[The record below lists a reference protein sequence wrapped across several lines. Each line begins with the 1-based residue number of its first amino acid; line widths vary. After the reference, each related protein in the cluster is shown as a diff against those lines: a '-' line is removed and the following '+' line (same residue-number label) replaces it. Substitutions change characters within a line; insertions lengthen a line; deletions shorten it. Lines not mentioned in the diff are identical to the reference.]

1 MSRRPLILMALMAVL
16 GVAVLGMP
24 TLSGATFTSTSR
36 NTASITAASDWV
48 PPTVTVLNPGTTV
61 SGTAATITATASD
74 TGSGI
79 ANVVIQ
85 YLAPGA
91 STWTALCT
99 TSTSPYSC
107 SWNTKLVA
115 DGSYDLRAIATDN
128 AGYQTTSDTVTTQ
141 VANSLLLVLTDPGD
155 VVKGNVTLNAA
166 IYNPGTLTF
175 GVTVQYMVT
184 GSTNAWKTLCTM
196 SATAPYTCTWNTTL
210 NTYTQ
215 GESYDLRAVAVSGS
229 TTVTSAVVNDVLIDN
244 VAPVTAL
251 TDPGSPLRGTVTFTA
266 TASDVDTSV
275 TSVLVQYQKSGTS
288 TWTTMCSLSVD
299 PYTCRYDTSK
309 LTDGSYSFRSFATDQ
324 AGNTTASTVVAG
336 RTVDNT
342 VSSVS
347 MEDPGAYLSG
357 TVTLTASAN
366 STAGVTSVRIDRA
379 PNGSSTWTT
388 VCTDTTSPYSCSL
401 NTTTLTDGLY
411 DFRATLV
418 DGAGKT
424 TVSSTVAARRV
435 DNTPLKAYDV
445 QATNGGARAGRLDTG
460 DKLTLTYTDLVTP
473 TSVLAG
479 WNGASTAVSLR
490 LRDGNAV
497 TPAVGGSNDT
507 VDVLNGSSV
516 LNLGSVNLKGNFIKN
531 NKSAVFAAT
540 MVASTTTVN
549 GSTATVITVT
559 VGALTSGG
567 SLRTSTSSQASVWTP
582 SVAALDTNSRPC
594 SAAPAT
600 ELGTVDKDF

>member
-1 MSRRPLILMALMAVL
+1 MSRRPLTLMALMAVL
-16 GVAVLGMP
+16 GVAVFGMP
-24 TLSGATFTSTSR
+24 SLSGATFTSTSR
-36 NTASITAASDWV
+36 NTASSISAASDWV
-48 PPTVTVLNPGTTV
+48 PPTVTMINPGTTV
-61 SGTAATITATASD
+61 SGTAATIAANASD

-79 ANVVIQ
+79 ASVVIQ

-91 STWTALCT
+91 STWTTMCT
-99 TSTSPYSC
+99 ASGSPYSC

-141 VANSLLLVLTDPGD
+141 VANNLLLVLNDPGD

-166 IYNPGTLTF
+166 IYNPGSL
-175 GVTVQYMVT
+175 VYVVSVQYLVT
-184 GSTNAWKTLCTM
+184 GSTGSWKTLCTM
-196 SATAPYTCTWNTTL
+196 TVTAPYTCTWATATG
-210 NTYTQ
+210 YTQ
-215 GESYDLRAVAVSGS
+215 GESYDLRAVATSGT
-229 TTVTSAVVNDVLIDN
+229 TTVYSATVTDALIDN
-244 VAPVTAL
+244 VAPVTAM
-251 TDPGSPLRGTVTFTA
+251 TDPGTPLRGTATFTA
-266 TASDVDTSV
+266 TASDADTSV
-275 TSVLVQYQKSGTS
+275 TSVQIQYQKSGTG
-288 TWTTMCSLSVD
+288 TWTTMCTLSVD
-299 PYTCRYDTSK
+299 PYTCRYDTTK
-309 LTDGSYSFRSFATDQ
+309 LSDGVYSFRSFATDQ
-324 AGNTTASTVVAG
+324 AGNTTASTVIAS

-357 TVTLTASAN
+357 TVTLTATAA

-401 NTTTLTDGLY
+401 NTTTLADGLY

-424 TVSSTVAARRV
+424 TVSTTMAARRI

-445 QATNGGARAGRLDTG
+445 QATNGGAKVGRLDAG
-460 DKLTLTYTDLVTP
+460 DKLTFTFTDQVN
-473 TSVLAG
+473 LASIMTG
-479 WNGASTAVSLR
+479 WTGTSTAVSLR

-497 TPAVGGSNDT
+497 TSGLGGSNDT
-507 VDVLNGSSV
+507 VDVLSGSTV

-531 NKSAVFAAT
+531 NKTAVFAAT
-540 MVASTTTVN
+540 MVASTATVN
-549 GSTATVITVT
+549 GTSATVVTVT
-559 VGALTSGG
+559 VGAMTSGG
-567 SLRTSTSSQASVWTP
+567 SLRTATSSQASIWTP
-582 SVAALDTNSRPC
+582 SVSALDTNGRPC

-600 ELGTVDKDF
+600 ELGTNDKDF